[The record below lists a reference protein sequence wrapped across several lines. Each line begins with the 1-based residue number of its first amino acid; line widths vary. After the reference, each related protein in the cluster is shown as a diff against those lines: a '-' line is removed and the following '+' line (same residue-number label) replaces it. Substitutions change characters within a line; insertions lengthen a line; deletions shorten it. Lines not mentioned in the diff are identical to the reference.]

1 MFIFYTGAYFLLP
14 LRPNTEIWEFSKFK
28 NGWQG
33 WVSVPGTFK
42 MDHLQPNKPFFPSIY
57 LLLSSIS
64 KGCVKLLAVGAIK
77 RRRKCPTDEPRVQR
91 DEVHLRTLPWSLRH
105 RAPHRVHEYP
115 LLREGDVEASVHRV
129 SKEEVLYSRPA
140 ALMHLQESDLRLLL
154 AFLGLES
161 IEKLSFQNWL
171 RKCHQ

>member
-1 MFIFYTGAYFLLP
+1 
-14 LRPNTEIWEFSKFK
+14 
-28 NGWQG
+28 
-33 WVSVPGTFK
+33 
-42 MDHLQPNKPFFPSIY
+42 MDHLQPNKPFFQLFTSF
-57 LLLSSIS
+57 LIS

-129 SKEEVLYSRPA
+129 SKEEVLYSRTA
-140 ALMHLQESDLRLLL
+140 ALMHLQEPDLGLLL
-154 AFLGLES
+154 AFLGLG
-161 IEKLSFQNWL
+161 L
-171 RKCHQ
+171 RITPR